1 MILATKLSST
11 NTTWW
16 STSGCTRVTNLISAK
31 NVARSSPT
39 RAPTVSTSTTGKHS
53 KLQNIFSCVK
63 YFLAASHIFCAG
75 SPRASRVSRSLARV
89 LGPAA
94 ARWRP
99 RPPPARAPTW
109 HQTRRDHCR
118 WCPVSRPVP
127 VSPGTKGHKLET
139 RLPHCRQHWQL
150 SPPGLVGM
158 QPLVLSGLLSPRASL
173 RSSHEISQ

>member
-16 STSGCTRVTNLISAK
+16 STSGCTRATNLISAK

-53 KLQNIFSCVK
+53 KLLCSKYFFHVFNIFWQPLI
-63 YFLAASHIFCAG
+63 YFCTGSLHASLASH
-75 SPRASRVSRSLARV
+75 SRGRV
-89 LGPAA
+89 LAPAA
-94 ARWRP
+94 ARLRP
-99 RPPPARAPTW
+99 RRPPARAPTW
-109 HQTRRDHCR
+109 HQTRRDHCQ
-118 WCPVSRPVP
+118 WCPVSRP

-150 SPPGLVGM
+150 PARL
-158 QPLVLSGLLSPRASL
+158 A
-173 RSSHEISQ
+173 

>member
-1 MILATKLSST
+1 MRQSFQAQTPPGGAQAAAHGRQTLSVQKMWQEVLPLGLLQSAHQPQV
-11 NTTWW
+11 NTANFF
-16 STSGCTRVTNLISAK
+16 VE
-31 NVARSSPT
+31 
-39 RAPTVSTSTTGKHS
+39 
-53 KLQNIFSCVK
+53 NIFSGVK

-127 VSPGTKGHKLET
+127 LSPGTKGHKLET